1 MTGSGTTPA
10 ATDQALADRVSRN
23 RDEGAFRALY
33 GRHTPALYQL
43 ALRLMAGNEPEAEE
57 AVQETWIRAV
67 EKLEQFRWESSLRTW
82 LKAIA
87 VNVCRQTYRNRGRA
101 WTEVTDDMLPV
112 PSGDPSLRIDLEHAI
127 AALPPGYRSVIV
139 LHDVEGH
146 THEEIGR
153 LLSISSGTSK
163 AQLFRARR
171 AVRALL
177 TNGHRKPS
185 EETKR
190 WNTTQA
196 PS

>member
-10 ATDQALADRVSRN
+10 ATDRALADCVRRD

-33 GRHTPALYQL
+33 GRHTPALFQL

-87 VNVCRQTYRNRGRA
+87 VNVCRQAYRRRA
-101 WTEVTDDMLPV
+101 REWSEVTEDMLSV
-112 PSGDPSLRIDLEHAI
+112 PSGEPTLRIDLERAI
-127 AALPPGYRSVIV
+127 AALPPGYRSVII

-153 LLSISSGTSK
+153 LLTISPGTSK

-177 TNGHRKPS
+177 TNGRRKPS

-196 PS
+196 SS